1 MKKAKAKSAIETIKE
16 AAWPRSPTMPASPF
30 STEHGTSPA
39 IDLSHTVAVNTLT
52 KGMFKGLKSADKK
65 ALKILITHFPP
76 RIWYGTKS
84 EHPVVFQEV
93 CDVEECGSVGVEFG
107 AVS

>member
-1 MKKAKAKSAIETIKE
+1 MDGVYKLRR
-16 AAWPRSPTMPASPF
+16 RSFAQIANLVDSRDQLIHV
-30 STEHGTSPA
+30 S
-39 IDLSHTVAVNTLT
+39 IDKVKDFLCDTRSR
-52 KGMFKGLKSADKK
+52 KGNFF
-65 ALKILITHFPP
+65 LITHFPP